1 MSKHGKKDAAGN
13 KEVVPTVEKRPAL
26 TVEEARKFILS
37 DYKVEGY
44 LAKDLLQLTNE
55 LLPRVNADKGENK
68 AVMEESQ
75 EVLNRVFLSLGI
87 ETHAGLMECFSK
99 RYWGMATEL
108 SSQVIKEYECT
119 THAEKMLAESAV
131 GAFMRY
137 LDASRRLNNCLDV
150 DLYITPNKTA
160 YMAMLSKERDRA
172 HRQFLNSLATLK
184 QFKAPAIE
192 MNIKSNTAFIAQ
204 NQQINV
210 PPTQP

>member
-1 MSKHGKKDAAGN
+1 MSEKKTDKPN
-13 KEVVPTVEKRPAL
+13 
-26 TVEEARKFILS
+26 EEAVALPVTQKPKIPFEEAKKVVLRSAYAEGHLS
-37 DYKVEGY
+37 TDLDK
-44 LAKDLLQLTNE
+44 LAND
-55 LLPRVNADKGENK
+55 LLPRAHENK
-68 AVMEESQ
+68 WKDKKLIEEVNDKLAQ
-75 EVLNRVFLSLGI
+75 TFLSLEV
-87 ETHAGLMECFSK
+87 ETHVGLMEGFPKSY
-99 RYWGMATEL
+99 RGMAGEL
-108 SSQVIKEYECT
+108 SSQIIKEYGCGN
-119 THAEKMLAESAV
+119 HAEKMLAESAV

-172 HRQFLNSLATLK
+172 HRQFLTSLATVK

-192 MNIKSNTAFIAQ
+192 MNIKANTAFVSQ